1 MKILSISDVIT
12 NSSSEVFIIDKK
24 DSNVI
29 PKDLLEYSTEVNEDN
44 FIDLILNGDTYG
56 NIYDVVNILGLPSIF
71 YWVDTEELSK
81 LLEYH
86 SKKEVVTFF
95 KPLLNDILDKIIIS
109 FTDEDSFGYNCIK
122 KLIEALDKNNVK
134 YIKERC

>member
-109 FTDEDSFGYNCIK
+109 FTDEDFFGYNCIE
-122 KLIEALDKNNVK
+122 KLTECL
-134 YIKERC
+134 